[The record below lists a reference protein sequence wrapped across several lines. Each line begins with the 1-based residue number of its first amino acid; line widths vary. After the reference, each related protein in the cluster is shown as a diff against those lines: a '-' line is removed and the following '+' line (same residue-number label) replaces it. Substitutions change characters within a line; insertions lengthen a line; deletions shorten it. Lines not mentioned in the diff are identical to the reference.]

1 MTVKPPWLQD
11 LEDDEEDMCLDAII
25 AGFIVLVAALICAF
39 ALFVTLG
46 YLWPDIMALY
56 ESTRFS
62 P

>member
-1 MTVKPPWLQD
+1 MTVKPPWLQE

-25 AGFIVLVAALICAF
+25 AGFIVLVASIICAV

-46 YLWPDIMALY
+46 YFWPQIMALH
-56 ESTRFS
+56 ESVRFA